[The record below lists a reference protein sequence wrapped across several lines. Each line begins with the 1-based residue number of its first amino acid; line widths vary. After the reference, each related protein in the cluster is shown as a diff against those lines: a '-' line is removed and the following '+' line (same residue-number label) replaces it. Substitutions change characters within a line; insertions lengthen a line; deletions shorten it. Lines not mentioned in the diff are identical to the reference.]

1 MNKNQVVRGGVY
13 EYQETKGSKSV
24 FVTITQI
31 GLEILVYFGN
41 NIGVNIQNIPDTA
54 VFSKWI

>member
-13 EYQETKGSKSV
+13 EYQETRNSNSV

-31 GLEILVYFGN
+31 GLDILVYFGN
-41 NIGVNIQNIPDTA
+41 KISVNIEDIPDTA
-54 VFSKWI
+54 IFSKWI